1 MFGYVKAYKPEMK
14 IKHYEE
20 YRAVYCSVCR
30 ALGKRYGLIARL
42 TLSYDFT
49 FLAMMRICSE
59 SEKPCFDQK
68 RCPFNPTKKCN
79 FCNNTDSAFNF
90 TADTAML
97 MVYYKIEDN
106 LKDEGFFKR
115 LLMRM
120 IKPIFRRYCK
130 KAKRYQPEIDKII
143 SDMMKN
149 QQAVEN
155 ENTDSLDKAAQP
167 TACAM
172 GEILSYG
179 YGGSKERILKRIG
192 YCLGRWVYS
201 ADAFFDRSSDKKKG
215 SYNPFNINNMSDE
228 QIISSMNLTAGE
240 MLNAYELLEVNYFDE
255 VIRNIICDG
264 LYNSIKNAGG
274 KNNEKSL

>member
-30 ALGKRYGLIARL
+30 TLGKRYGLIARL

-49 FLAMMRICSE
+49 FLAMMRLCSE
-59 SEKPCFDQK
+59 SERPCFNQK

-79 FCNNTDSAFNF
+79 FCNNMDLAFNF

-106 LKDEGFFKR
+106 IRDDGFFKR
-115 LLMRM
+115 MLMRI
-120 IKPIFRRYCK
+120 IKPIFKHYYK
-130 KAKRYQPEIDKII
+130 KAKKYQPEIDKII
-143 SDMMKN
+143 SDMMIK
-149 QQAVEN
+149 QQAVEDK
-155 ENTDSLDKAAQP
+155 NTDSLDEAAEP
-167 TACAM
+167 TARAM

-179 YGGSKERILKRIG
+179 YDGGKERILKRVG
-192 YCLGRWVYS
+192 YCLGRWVYT
-201 ADAFFDRSSDKKKG
+201 ADAFLDKDSDREKG
-215 SYNPFNINNMSDE
+215 RYNPFNLNNMRDE
-228 QIISSMNLTAGE
+228 QIISSINLTAGE
-240 MLNAYELLEVNYFDE
+240 MLSAYELLKINHFDE

-264 LYNSIKNAGG
+264 LYNSVKSAGG
-274 KNNEKSL
+274 KNDEKSL